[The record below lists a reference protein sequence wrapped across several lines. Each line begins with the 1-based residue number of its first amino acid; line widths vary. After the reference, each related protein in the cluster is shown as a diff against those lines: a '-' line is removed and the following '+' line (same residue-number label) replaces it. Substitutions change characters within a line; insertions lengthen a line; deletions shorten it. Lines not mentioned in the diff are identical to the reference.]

1 MAVDCS
7 KLTLRRYLLNFVLYV
22 AEFIQSSVRRNNK
35 MLYLE
40 DYLEMIEHLPQEL
53 RDRFTEMREMDLQV
67 QNAMDSLDE
76 RVKQFFAN
84 ARKMKPEQRDMDFD
98 KIRKDYYKALEDADE
113 KVQIANQIYDLVDRY
128 LRRLDQELQKF
139 KMELEADNAG
149 ITEILERRS
158 LELDKPPPSSVKS
171 EKRKHV
177 ATSLGGSVA
186 GVPPPEK
193 RQMTAERVLPLAADV
208 AGGGRPM
215 AVGAVGAGAGA
226 LAPADRLLIP
236 PSALTYGLGSNAIA
250 AAASQAIA
258 ATQQMQQGRRTAS
271 LKASYEAI
279 NASLQSLT
287 SREFTMGSKD
297 IGSLTSL
304 TPPPAATP
312 PQVAANPVTPAA
324 AVVPAPVAVAEP
336 KRSSSKKQG
345 SRASSSSSSQQQPAA
360 AAASLAAGEDSGD
373 SLLLL
378 GGAGADEGGLDWGC
392 DPNEPRYCICNQ
404 VSYGDMVACDND
416 DCPFE
421 WFHYQ
426 CVGITQPPKGKWFC
440 PQCTSAMKRRGRKD
454 R

>member
-1 MAVDCS
+1 MAVDCCES
-7 KLTLRRYLLNFVLYV
+7 PVRRYLLNFVLFF
-22 AEFIQSSVRRNNK
+22 AEFIQTSVRPSSK

-84 ARKMKPEQRDMDFD
+84 ARKMKPEQRDLDFD

-149 ITEILERRS
+149 ITEVLERRS
-158 LELDKPPPSSVKS
+158 LELDKPPPSTVKA

-177 ATSLGGSVA
+177 ATSLSGSSMSSS
-186 GVPPPEK
+186 GQPPEK
-193 RQMTAERVLPLAADV
+193 RQATERVLPLAGEV
-208 AGGGRPM
+208 SSGRPAAA
-215 AVGAVGAGAGA
+215 AVGAAAGTAA

-304 TPPPAATP
+304 TPPPAPTP
-312 PQVAANPVTPAA
+312 PQVMANPPQAA
-324 AVVPAPVAVAEP
+324 AVVATPVAASEP
-336 KRSSSKKQG
+336 KRSSSKKQ
-345 SRASSSSSSQQQPAA
+345 SRASSQSTV
-360 AAASLAAGEDSGD
+360 AAASEDSGD
-373 SLLLL
+373 SLLML
-378 GGAGADEGGLDWGC
+378 GGSTDEANLDWGC

>member
-1 MAVDCS
+1 MAGDCTR
-7 KLTLRRYLLNFVLYV
+7 LFLQRYLLDFVL
-22 AEFIQSSVRRNNK
+22 FIANWVRNTTTTGRDRRIR

-84 ARKMKPEQRDMDFD
+84 ARKMKPEQRDQDFD

-158 LELDKPPPSSVKS
+158 LELDKPPPSSAKA
-171 EKRKHV
+171 EKRKHAATTSSTPGGVSTGQQAEKRPATERVVV
-177 ATSLGGSVA
+177 APAEPPGRPVAAAGAVAVAAASMAVA
-186 GVPPPEK
+186 GAP
-193 RQMTAERVLPLAADV
+193 PLA
-208 AGGGRPM
+208 P
-215 AVGAVGAGAGA
+215 
-226 LAPADRLLIP
+226 PDRLLLP
-236 PSALTYGLGSNAIA
+236 PAALSYGLGSNAIA

-304 TPPPAATP
+304 TPPPAPPTP
-312 PQVAANPVTPAA
+312 QPSPNPTPVPVAPAA
-324 AVVPAPVAVAEP
+324 EP
-336 KRSSSKKQG
+336 RRSSSKKHG
-345 SRASSSSSSQQQPAA
+345 RGGQPP
-360 AAASLAAGEDSGD
+360 LVAGEDSGD

-378 GGAGADEGGLDWGC
+378 DDNLDWGC

-421 WFHYQ
+421 WFHYP
-426 CVGITQPPKGKWFC
+426 CVGISQPPKGKWFC

>member
-1 MAVDCS
+1 MS
-7 KLTLRRYLLNFVLYV
+7 F
-22 AEFIQSSVRRNNK
+22 
-35 MLYLE
+35 
-40 DYLEMIEHLPQEL
+40 
-53 RDRFTEMREMDLQV
+53 LQ
-67 QNAMDSLDE
+67 
-76 RVKQFFAN
+76 
-84 ARKMKPEQRDMDFD
+84 
-98 KIRKDYYKALEDADE
+98 DYYKALEDADE

-158 LELDKPPPSSVKS
+158 LELDKPPPSSVKA

-177 ATSLGGSVA
+177 ATSLGGSSMS
-186 GVPPPEK
+186 GSGQQPEK
-193 RQMTAERVLPLAADV
+193 RQATERVLPLAGEAS
-208 AGGGRPM
+208 GGRPM
-215 AVGAVGAGAGA
+215 AATVGTAAGTAA

-304 TPPPAATP
+304 TPPPAPTP
-312 PQVAANPVTPAA
+312 PQVMANPPPAA
-324 AVVPAPVAVAEP
+324 AVVVPPAAGPEP

-345 SRASSSSSSQQQPAA
+345 RASSQQQQPALA
-360 AAASLAAGEDSGD
+360 PASEDSGD

-378 GGAGADEGGLDWGC
+378 GGGTDEASLDWGC